1 MTYYPYLQS
10 KRGKLL
16 FGLLLFVLLYTTRNT
31 MTASAVIGVQK
42 AQFLTLGLIGLL
54 GIGFLAV
61 NRKRW
66 KEIAVDPRI
75 MLMAACALLLMMP
88 MVLKQD
94 WQMMY
99 ISILLCVLY
108 SVFFTFFIDLRELA
122 KYYVVILSA
131 VGVYSIL
138 AAYGLRMLAD
148 KDICPIP
155 ILYNL
160 NHVRFYFFGTYV
172 PMNYV
177 KMRNFGLFRE
187 PGVYQYF
194 LTVAL
199 ILNNYVVAWKKERSL
214 WICNALL
221 AVTMLTTMATGG
233 VAGLGLLVLV
243 VFFERKLYRD
253 KRVIALAIVLLLLL
267 AGVVGL
273 IVMEQG
279 DVYWELYGMVYG
291 KIFNEQESSTERI
304 DAIVS
309 DFLFFIRNP
318 LTGATIADVLHAV
331 ANNTTS
337 TMLMLAFFGAAGGL
351 LHIGSWFA
359 LVWSGKRKLW
369 VNICLVLI
377 AFLSFNTQ
385 NLTAELFLWLFPMM
399 AFTEKVI
406 PLIHKRKHNV

>member
-1 MTYYPYLQS
+1 MTHYPYLQS
-10 KRGKLL
+10 KRGKRL
-16 FGLLLFVLLYTTRNT
+16 FGLFFFVMLYITRNT

-42 AQFLTLGLIGLL
+42 AQFLTLGLMGML
-54 GIGFLAV
+54 GISFLAV

-66 KEIAVDPRI
+66 KEILLDPRTI
-75 MLMAACALLLMMP
+75 WMAVCAMLVLMP
-88 MVLKQD
+88 MVWKQD

-108 SVFFTFFIDLRELA
+108 SIFFAYFIDLRELA
-122 KYYVVILSA
+122 KYYVVILTM

-138 AAYGLRMLAD
+138 AAYGLRALAD

-160 NHVRFYFFGTYV
+160 SHIRFYFFGTYV

-194 LTVAL
+194 LTLAL
-199 ILNNYVVAWKKERSL
+199 ILNNYVVNWKKERSL

-233 VAGLGLLVLV
+233 VAGLGLLVIV

-267 AGVVGL
+267 AGCVAL

-291 KIFNEQESSTERI
+291 KIFDERESSTERI

-309 DFLFFIRNP
+309 DFLFFLRNP
-318 LTGATIADVLHAV
+318 LTGGTIADVLHAV
-331 ANNTTS
+331 TNNTTS
-337 TMLMLAFFGAAGGL
+337 TMLMLAFFGIAGGL
-351 LHIGSWFA
+351 LHVGSWTA
-359 LVWSGKRKLW
+359 LVWSGDRKLW
-369 VNICLVLI
+369 VNVCLMLI

-385 NLTAELFLWLFPMM
+385 NLIADVFFWLFPMM
-399 AFTEKVI
+399 ALTEKIV
-406 PLIHKRKHNV
+406 PLMRKKET